1 MGRKVP
7 RSRGKGHNMNDN
19 YITGKPRP
27 ADGRLHISSLQKA
40 LLNPAIYPDLPKE
53 VKFIETHISL
63 LFLTG
68 NHVYKVKKPVDFGFL
83 DFTSLEKRKY
93 FCEQEVK
100 LNRRLSPD
108 IYLGVVQITRDRDK
122 ISFDGRGEVEE
133 YAVKMKQIPE
143 ELLMDK
149 LLEKGRVNQGMMEAL
164 SERLVRFYFSAETN
178 ETIKSFGRPERVKQ
192 DTDENFEQTQKYVD
206 LVIPK
211 QFFEE
216 IRSKTNEFF
225 RAQEKL
231 FHQRIASDRIRDC
244 HGDLRLE
251 HIFWGKEISIFD
263 CIEFNQR
270 FRYTDV
276 AADIAFL
283 AMDLDYHG
291 REDLSEH
298 LIQVYIE
305 KSGDQELLYML
316 DFYKCYRA
324 YVRGK
329 VESFRLD
336 DPNIPEK
343 EKSEALKRAQKYFDL
358 AWRYAQRLK

>member
-1 MGRKVP
+1 MDV
-7 RSRGKGHNMNDN
+7 
-19 YITGKPRP
+19 
-27 ADGRLHISSLQKA
+27 SSLQKA
-40 LLNPAIYPDLPKE
+40 LLNPEIYPDRPS
-53 VKFIETHISL
+53 VIKFIETHISL

-83 DFTSLEKRKY
+83 DFTSLEKREF

-100 LNRRLSPD
+100 LNRRLSPA
-108 IYLGVVQITRDRDK
+108 IYLGVVRITKEGNRIHLEGK
-122 ISFDGRGEVEE
+122 GEPVE

-143 ELLMDK
+143 EKLMDK
-149 LLEKGRVNQGMMEAL
+149 LLEKKQVTPEMIEAV
-164 SERLVRFYFSAETN
+164 SRKLVKFYLAAETN
-178 ETIKSFGRPERVKQ
+178 DLIKSFAKPERVKQ
-192 DTDENFEQTQKYVD
+192 DTDENFEQTERYIEVAVPGKVYEAV
-206 LVIPK
+206 
-211 QFFEE
+211 
-216 IRSKTNEFF
+216 RNKTNDFF
-225 RAQEKL
+225 RTHGKIFQ
-231 FHQRIASDRIRDC
+231 QRIASDRIRDC

-251 HIFWGKEISIFD
+251 HIYWGDEICIFD

-291 REDLSEH
+291 REDLTEY
-298 LIQVYIE
+298 LIRAYVGE
-305 KSGDQELLYML
+305 SGDHELREVL

-336 DPNIPEK
+336 DPHIPEE
-343 EKSEALKRAQKYFDL
+343 EKKEALKRAQKYFGL
-358 AWRYAQRLK
+358 AHRYSQRF

>member
-1 MGRKVP
+1 MDIP
-7 RSRGKGHNMNDN
+7 
-19 YITGKPRP
+19 
-27 ADGRLHISSLQKA
+27 SLKKA
-40 LLNPAIYPDLPKE
+40 LLNPKIYPDHPKE
-53 VKFIETHISL
+53 VGFFETHISL
-63 LFLTG
+63 LFFTG

-83 DFTSLEKRKY
+83 DFTSLEKRKF
-93 FCEQEVK
+93 FCVQEVN
-100 LNRRLSPD
+100 LNRRLSPE
-108 IYLGVVQITRDRDK
+108 IYLGVVKITKDGNQILL
-122 ISFDGRGEVEE
+122 DGRGEVVE

-149 LLEKGRVNQGMMEAL
+149 LLEKKQVTSKMIEAV
-164 SERLVRFYFSAETN
+164 SEKLVHFYFTAETN
-178 ETIKSFGRPERVKQ
+178 ESIKSFGRPERVKQ
-192 DTDENFEQTQKYVD
+192 DTDENFEQTIRYMGVT
-206 LVIPK
+206 IPK
-211 QFFEE
+211 DVYEE
-216 IRSKTNEFF
+216 IKNKTNDFF
-225 RAQEKL
+225 RTGEPIL
-231 FHQRIASDRIRDC
+231 YQRMASDKIRDC

-251 HIFWGKEISIFD
+251 HIFWDKEISIFD
-263 CIEFNQR
+263 CIEFNER

-298 LIQVYIE
+298 LISAYIGE
-305 KSGDQELLYML
+305 SGDYELMGVL

-343 EKSEALKRAQKYFDL
+343 EKEEALKRAQKYFNL
-358 AWRYAQRLK
+358 SYRYAQRF

>member
-1 MGRKVP
+1 
-7 RSRGKGHNMNDN
+7 MNID
-19 YITGKPRP
+19 TAFLK
-27 ADGRLHISSLQKA
+27 KA
-40 LLNPAIYPDLPKE
+40 LLNPKIYPDHPKE
-53 VKFIETHISL
+53 VGFLETHISL
-63 LFLTG
+63 LFFTG

-83 DFTSLEKRKY
+83 DFTSLEKRKF
-93 FCEQEVK
+93 FCVQEVN
-100 LNRRLSPD
+100 LNRRLSPE
-108 IYLGVVQITRDRDK
+108 IYLGVVKITKDGDR
-122 ISFDGRGEVEE
+122 ILLDGRGEVVE

-149 LLEKGRVNQGMMEAL
+149 LLEKKQVTSKMIEAV
-164 SERLVRFYFSAETN
+164 SEKLVHFYFTAETN
-178 ETIKSFGRPERVKQ
+178 ESIQSFGRPERVKQ
-192 DTDENFEQTQKYVD
+192 DTDENFEQTIRYMGIT
-206 LVIPK
+206 IPEDVY
-211 QFFEE
+211 EE
-216 IRSKTNEFF
+216 IKNRTNDFF
-225 RAQEKL
+225 RTEEPVL
-231 FHQRIASDRIRDC
+231 YQRMASDKIRDC

-263 CIEFNQR
+263 CIEFNER

-298 LIQVYIE
+298 LIRAYIGE
-305 KSGDQELLYML
+305 SGDYELMGVL

-343 EKSEALKRAQKYFDL
+343 EKEEALKRAQKYFNL
-358 AWRYAQRLK
+358 SCRYARRF

>member
-1 MGRKVP
+1 LAFDIGAEFMDIP
-7 RSRGKGHNMNDN
+7 
-19 YITGKPRP
+19 
-27 ADGRLHISSLQKA
+27 SLKKA
-40 LLNPAIYPDLPKE
+40 LLNPKIYPDHPKE
-53 VKFIETHISL
+53 VGFFETHISL
-63 LFLTG
+63 LFFTG

-83 DFTSLEKRKY
+83 DFTSLEKRKF
-93 FCEQEVK
+93 FCVQEVN
-100 LNRRLSPD
+100 LNRRLSPE
-108 IYLGVVQITRDRDK
+108 IYLGVVKITKDGNQILL
-122 ISFDGRGEVEE
+122 DGRGEVVE

-149 LLEKGRVNQGMMEAL
+149 LLEKKQVTSKMIEAV
-164 SERLVRFYFSAETN
+164 SEKLVHFYFTAETN
-178 ETIKSFGRPERVKQ
+178 ESIKSFGRPERVKQ
-192 DTDENFEQTQKYVD
+192 DTDENFEQTIRYMGVT
-206 LVIPK
+206 IPK
-211 QFFEE
+211 DVYEE
-216 IRSKTNEFF
+216 IKNKTNDFF
-225 RAQEKL
+225 RTGEPIL
-231 FHQRIASDRIRDC
+231 YQRMASDKIRDC

-263 CIEFNQR
+263 CIEFNER

-298 LIQVYIE
+298 LISAYIGE
-305 KSGDQELLYML
+305 SGDYELMGVL

-343 EKSEALKRAQKYFDL
+343 EKEEALKRAQKYFNL
-358 AWRYAQRLK
+358 SYRYAQRF

>member
-1 MGRKVP
+1 MDV
-7 RSRGKGHNMNDN
+7 
-19 YITGKPRP
+19 
-27 ADGRLHISSLQKA
+27 SSLQKA
-40 LLNPAIYPDLPKE
+40 LLNPEIYPDHPS
-53 VKFIETHISL
+53 VIKFMETHISL

-68 NHVYKVKKPVDFGFL
+68 NHVYKLKKPVDFGFL
-83 DFTSLEKRKY
+83 NFTSLEKRKF

-100 LNRRLSPD
+100 LNRRLSPA
-108 IYLGVVQITRDRDK
+108 IYLGVVRITKEGNR
-122 ISFDGRGEVEE
+122 IQLEGNGEPVE

-143 ELLMDK
+143 GKLMDK
-149 LLEKGRVNQGMMEAL
+149 LLERRQVTPKMIEAV
-164 SERLVRFYFSAETN
+164 SGKLVHFYFAAETN
-178 ETIKSFGRPERVKQ
+178 DHIKSFAKPERVKQ
-192 DTDENFEQTQKYVD
+192 DTDENFEQTEKYIDVT
-206 LVIPK
+206 IPREIY
-211 QFFEE
+211 EE
-216 IRSKTNEFF
+216 VKKKTNDFF
-225 RAQEKL
+225 GRNERI
-231 FHQRIASDRIRDC
+231 FEQRIVSDRIRDC

-251 HIFWGKEISIFD
+251 HIFWGDEISIFD

-298 LIQVYIE
+298 LIGAYVGE
-305 KSGDQELLYML
+305 SGDHELTGVL

-336 DPNIPEK
+336 DPHIPER
-343 EKSEALKRAQKYFDL
+343 EKKEALKRAQKYFGL
-358 AWRYAQRLK
+358 AHRYAQRF